1 MLKFQENYTTDH
13 ISFEDFLLV
22 IFVFVDDLG
31 YCFRL
36 CQIQTEIR

>member
-22 IFVFVDDLG
+22 IFVFVDDL
-31 YCFRL
+31 YKV
-36 CQIQTEIR
+36 